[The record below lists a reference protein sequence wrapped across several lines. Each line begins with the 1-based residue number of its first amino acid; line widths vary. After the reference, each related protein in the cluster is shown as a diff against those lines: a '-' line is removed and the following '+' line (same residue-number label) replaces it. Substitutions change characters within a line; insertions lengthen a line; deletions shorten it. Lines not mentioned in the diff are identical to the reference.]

1 MCKNFVEK
9 YNNLSENQLIMLI
22 REDNQEAFESL
33 FNKYL
38 PLIKHIIS
46 RNMFNGDDFDDMFQD
61 ATISFYYAA
70 QMYDFHSSSFSTFL
84 TICIERSL
92 KSSLRKNMAQK
103 RIPKELIVPIE
114 ESPEESFKT
123 ASAEE
128 TFFNNDVSVDTISE
142 RFKDVLSEMEFNVLK
157 SFLNTESYE
166 ATANE
171 LGISRKS
178 VDNALL
184 RVRKKLNT

>member
-9 YNNLSENQLIMLI
+9 YNNLSEKELILLI
-22 REDNQEAFESL
+22 REDNQDAFEAL

-46 RNMFNGDDFDDMFQD
+46 KNISYGDDFDDMLQD
-61 ATISFYYAA
+61 ATISFYYAV
-70 QMYDFHSSSFSTFL
+70 QMFDFHSASFATFL
-84 TICIERSL
+84 TLCIERSL
-92 KSSLRKNMAQK
+92 KSSLRKNMAKK
-103 RIPKELIVPIE
+103 RIPKELIVPID

-123 ASAEE
+123 ESAEE
-128 TFFNNDVSVDTISE
+128 TFFSSNVSADAISDK
-142 RFKDVLSEMEFNVLK
+142 FKDVLSEMELKVLK

-166 ATANE
+166 QTASE

>member
-9 YNNLSENQLIMLI
+9 YNNLSENELISLI
-22 REDNQEAFESL
+22 KEDNQEAFESL

-46 RNMFNGDDFDDMFQD
+46 KNMFSGDDFDDMLQD

-70 QMYDFHSSSFSTFL
+70 QMFDFHSASFSTFL

-92 KSSLRKNMAQK
+92 KSSLRKNMAKK
-103 RIPKELIVPIE
+103 RIPKELFVPIE

-123 ASAEE
+123 ESAEE
-128 TFFNNDVSVDTISE
+128 VFFNNDVSVDTISE
-142 RFKDVLSEMEFNVLK
+142 KFKDLLSVMEFKVLK

-166 ATANE
+166 LTAKE

-184 RVRKKLNT
+184 RIRKKLNT